1 MFVTPR
7 SQVLCICLAVIA
19 ICDMA
24 DAHNLFVMVE
34 HRPAGPDSVD
44 VIFEH
49 SPYPGTGVYNQ
60 PLLDR
65 GNTWIQ
71 QLNEEEVATVRLK
84 EVTRLGKKFLQ
95 AETTT
100 ASPRAVVHS
109 CKWGVYKG
117 RLDYF
122 YGKYLDVSS
131 AGQFNQLAR
140 TPKLPLDIS
149 PAVKSGGVTITVFFQ
164 NKPLPKT
171 VVWIWAPD
179 GKETK
184 LTTVADGT
192 ITLKSLVPGIY
203 SFATIH
209 NLKGPAGEFEGESYK
224 GVMHG
229 TTCSFRWPIK

>member
-1 MFVTPR
+1 MSMTPR
-7 SQVLCICLAVIA
+7 SQVLCICLAAIA
-19 ICDMA
+19 ICGTA

-34 HRPAGPDSVD
+34 HRSAGPDSID

-49 SPYPGTGVYNQ
+49 SPYPGKGTYNK

-65 GNTWIQ
+65 GHTWIQ
-71 QLNEEEVATVRLK
+71 RLNEEELVPLSLN
-84 EVTRLGKKFLQ
+84 EVSRLGKKFLQ

-100 ASPRAVVHS
+100 ESPRAVVHS

-122 YGKYLDVSS
+122 HGKYLDVSS
-131 AGQFNQLAR
+131 AEQFSRLAR

-149 PAVKSGGVTITVFFQ
+149 PAIESGEVKITVFFKD
-164 NKPLPKT
+164 KPLAKT
-171 VVWIWAPD
+171 AVWRWTPG

-184 LTTVADGT
+184 LTTDADGT
-192 ITLKSLVPGIY
+192 ITVESLAPGTH
-203 SFATIH
+203 SFAALHI
-209 NLKGPAGEFEGESYK
+209 LEDPSGEFEGEPYQ

>member
-1 MFVTPR
+1 MFVKFRFP
-7 SQVLCICLAVIA
+7 VLWLCLAVFA
-19 ICDMA
+19 ICDVA
-24 DAHNLFVMVE
+24 DAHNLFVIVE
-34 HRPAGPDSVD
+34 HRSDGPDCID

-49 SPYPGTGVYNQ
+49 SPYPGKGVYNQ

-65 GNTWIQ
+65 GDTWIQ
-71 QLNEEEVATVRLK
+71 GLNEKAVTLRLN

-100 ASPRAVVHS
+100 KSPRAIVHS
-109 CKWGVYKG
+109 CQWGVYKG

-131 AGQFNQLAR
+131 AEQLSRLTR

-149 PAVKSGGVTITVFFQ
+149 PVVESNKVDITVFFRD
-164 NKPLPKT
+164 KRLAKAA
-171 VVWIWAPD
+171 VWIWTPD
-179 GKETK
+179 DKETK
-184 LTTVADGT
+184 LTTDADGT
-192 ITLKSLVPGIY
+192 VALKRLIPGVY

-209 NLKGPAGEFEGESYK
+209 VLNEPAGKFEGEAYK

-229 TTCSFRWPIK
+229 TTCSFRWPLK

>member
-1 MFVTPR
+1 MFPTAR
-7 SQVLCICLAVIA
+7 FQVLCICLGVIA
-19 ICDMA
+19 ICDIA

-34 HRPAGPDSVD
+34 HRSDGPDFID

-49 SPYPGTGVYNQ
+49 SPYPGKGVYNQ

-71 QLNEEEVATVRLK
+71 RLGKEEVVPLKLK

-100 ASPRAVVHS
+100 ESPRAVVHS

-117 RLDYF
+117 RFDYF

-131 AGQFNQLAR
+131 VEQLGHLAR
-140 TPKLPLDIS
+140 TSKLPLDIS
-149 PAVKSGGVTITVFFQ
+149 PAIESGEVKVTVFFKD
-164 NKPLPKT
+164 KPLAKT
-171 VVWIWAPD
+171 AVWIWSPD

-184 LTTVADGT
+184 LTTDTDGT
-192 ITLKSLVPGIY
+192 ITVKSLALGIY
-203 SFATIH
+203 SFAAIH
-209 NLKGPAGEFEGESYK
+209 TLQDPSGEFEGTPYK

>member
-1 MFVTPR
+1 M
-7 SQVLCICLAVIA
+7 SLAVIA
-19 ICDMA
+19 VCDMA
-24 DAHNLFVMVE
+24 GAHNLFVMVE
-34 HRPAGPDSVD
+34 HQSAGPDSID

-49 SPYPGTGVYNQ
+49 SPYPGKGTYNK

-71 QLNEEEVATVRLK
+71 RLNEEKEISLSLK

-95 AETTT
+95 TETNTE
-100 ASPRAVVHS
+100 SPRAVVHS

-131 AGQFNQLAR
+131 VEQLSHLAR

-149 PAVKSGGVTITVFFQ
+149 PAIESGEVTITVLFQ
-164 NKPLPKT
+164 DKPLVKT
-171 VVWIWAPD
+171 VVWIWTPD
-179 GKETK
+179 GKERK
-184 LTTVADGT
+184 QTTDAAGT
-192 ITLKSLVPGIY
+192 ITLRNLVPGTY

-209 NLKGPAGEFEGESYK
+209 VLENPAGEFEGEPYK

>member
-1 MFVTPR
+1 MFVTAR
-7 SQVLCICLAVIA
+7 FQVLCTCLTVIA
-19 ICDMA
+19 ISNIA

-34 HRPAGPDSVD
+34 HRSDGPDSID

-49 SPYPGTGVYNQ
+49 SPYPGEGGYNK
-60 PLLDR
+60 PVLDR

-71 QLNEEEVATVRLK
+71 RLNEEEVVSLRLK

-100 ASPRAVVHS
+100 ESPRSVVHS

-122 YGKYLDVSS
+122 YGKYLDASS
-131 AGQFNQLAR
+131 VKEFSRLAR
-140 TPKLPLDIS
+140 TPKLPLDVS
-149 PAVKSGGVTITVFFQ
+149 PAIESGDVKITVSFKD
-164 NKPLPKT
+164 KPLAKAA
-171 VVWIWAPD
+171 VWVWTPD
-179 GKETK
+179 GRESK
-184 LTTVADGT
+184 LTTDADGT
-192 ITLKSLVPGIY
+192 ISLKNLVPGVY
-203 SFATIH
+203 SFAAVHI
-209 NLKGPAGEFEGESYK
+209 LEDPAGEFEGESYK